1 MNYTDVSLKRLA
13 MWTAL
18 STTEMGTWVSAK
30 VNTKV
35 ENNNEP
41 VGILE
46 VHLSPGLLSCT
57 NKASSKT
64 ARNTDYLP
72 SRRKVLVDLG
82 GKVYP
87 SMRKMFFFLPY
98 FLDGHANH
106 VRIRGWTAAMRGLLI
121 TVYVFTLSGLYHCTT
136 LANFLKDILK

>member
-64 ARNTDYLP
+64 ARNTDHLP

-98 FLDGHANH
+98 FLDGHEATWES
-106 VRIRGWTAAMRGLLI
+106 GAGQQPWEA
-121 TVYVFTLSGLYHCTT
+121 YLSLCMFLHFLDFYHCTT